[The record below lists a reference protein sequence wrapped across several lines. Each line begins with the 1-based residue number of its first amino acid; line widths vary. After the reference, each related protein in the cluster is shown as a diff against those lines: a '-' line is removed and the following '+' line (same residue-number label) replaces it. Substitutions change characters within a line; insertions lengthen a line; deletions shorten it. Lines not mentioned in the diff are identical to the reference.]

1 MAGTDRVEPT
11 TSRPVLRVAG
21 LNVVYEGPRGS
32 HTAVSDVSFE
42 IHPGEI
48 VSLVGESGSG
58 KSTTASAIMG
68 FLGTAGRIVHGTIE
82 IDGQDITGRSD
93 REMDAIRG
101 LRLGFVPQDPAV
113 SLNPMMRIGRQI
125 AEALIVHGKAD
136 REQAAKRAVEIL
148 AESGLP
154 EPEVHARQFP
164 HQLSGGMRQRVLI
177 GMAMACRPS
186 VIIADEPTS
195 ALDVTVQRRILD
207 HLDRVIEDTGVGVL
221 LITHDFGVAIERSDR
236 IIVLH
241 EGEIVE
247 SDSPERILH
256 HAQHPYTR
264 RLIAAAPSLS
274 SKRLTPSATV
284 DAPTP
289 AEPAPATEE
298 PLLQVAN
305 LSKSFRGTKGADVLA
320 VDDVSFSLE
329 RGKTVAV
336 VGESGSGKTT
346 TARMIM
352 RLVDST
358 SGAIRFEGQDITQ
371 LQGAPLR
378 SLRRRMQ
385 FVYQNPYASL
395 DPRMSVSDIVAEPLR
410 AFGLPNRKAIA
421 ADLIDRV
428 ALPSTSLKRR
438 VRELSGGQRQRV
450 AIARALALNPSLI
463 ILDEPVSALDVSIQE
478 RVLRL
483 LVDLQAEYGLSYLFI
498 THDLAVVRQISD
510 DVVVMRRSRLVEYGT
525 TTEVLESPQHPYT
538 AELLAA
544 IPGGSTPPPH

>member
-1 MAGTDRVEPT
+1 MGGRRQADAVAAPILRVE
-11 TSRPVLRVAG
+11 RLK
-21 LNVVYEGPRGS
+21 VVYEGPRGS
-32 HTAVSDVSFE
+32 HVAVSDVSFD
-42 IHPGEI
+42 IRPGEI
-48 VSLVGESGSG
+48 VALVGESGSG
-58 KSTTASAIMG
+58 KSTTASAVMG
-68 FLGTAGRIVHGTIE
+68 FLGGSGRIVHGAIE
-82 IDGQDITGRSD
+82 VDGVDITACSD
-93 REMDAIRG
+93 REMDGIRG
-101 LRLGFVPQDPAV
+101 VRIGFVPQDPTV

-125 AEALIVHGKAD
+125 AEALIVHGKAG
-136 REQAAKRAVEIL
+136 REQAARRAVEIL

-154 EPEVHARQFP
+154 DPELHARQFP

-177 GMAMACRPS
+177 GIAMACRPS

-195 ALDVTVQRRILD
+195 ALDVTVQRTILD
-207 HLDRVIEDTGVGVL
+207 HLDRVIDETGVGVL

-247 SDSPERILH
+247 SDTPERILH

-274 SKRLTPSATV
+274 SERMTPSATV
-284 DAPTP
+284 DTPTP
-289 AEPAPATEE
+289 PPAPSPAAE
-298 PLLQVAN
+298 PLLRVDG
-305 LSKSFRGTKGADVLA
+305 LSKTFRGPGGEVTA
-320 VDDVSFSLE
+320 VEGVSFDLAP
-329 RGKTVAV
+329 GKTLAV

-358 SGAIRFEGQDITQ
+358 SGSIRFEGEDIT
-371 LQGAPLR
+371 GLR
-378 SLRRRMQ
+378 GVRLRALRRRMQ
-385 FVYQNPYASL
+385 FVYQNPYTSL

-410 AFGLPNRKAIA
+410 AFGVPGRKRIA
-421 ADLIDRV
+421 AEVIDRV
-428 ALPSTSLKRR
+428 ALPSTTLKRR
-438 VRELSGGQRQRV
+438 ARELSGGQRQRV
-450 AIARALALNPSLI
+450 AIARALALNPRLI

-510 DVVVMRRSRLVEYGT
+510 DVAVMRRSRLVEYGAT
-525 TTEVLESPQHPYT
+525 ADVLASPRHPYT

-544 IPGGSTPPPH
+544 IPGAAGASPSH